1 MPKIIKNG
9 VTYIGTSD
17 NAAAVTYNNTSS
29 GLSATNVQGAID
41 EVNSG
46 LSDKMD
52 KVNPTG
58 SGNFSFNATAT
69 SGTHNVNLCNSGE
82 VGGTNS
88 FACGY
93 DNYVNGTSNV
103 VGGASNSTNEVIIK
117 DGDTETS
124 YMPLYD
130 TVFGRN
136 NLIDGGSY
144 SIVAGRSNTCDIHS
158 YNSLFGYGLKT
169 SANYQHICGRW
180 NETTS
185 AVEIVGWGSSD
196 SARKNIRTLSTAGN
210 EVLAGTIEATGLG
223 ATLKQAVI
231 DAIYPVGSI
240 YMTVSDD
247 TAAKVKARFGG
258 TWVAWGSGRV
268 PIGVNTSDTSF
279 NTVEKTGGGKTTSYT
294 PEGTNESVA
303 LTAAQLPKITG
314 TINFHGASA
323 GSGGIVGSATG
334 VFNIGKDHAESSYSS
349 NKYKTPADLTAHTG
363 AASSN
368 QAFLSF
374 GGGSKHA
381 HKFTGTAAN
390 ISTVQPYITCYMW
403 KRTA

>member
-1 MPKIIKNG
+1 MADISQVNLP
-9 VTYIGTSD
+9 D
-17 NAAAVTYNNTSS
+17 DANNPYDIADTTARS
-29 GLSATNVQGAID
+29 GLA
-41 EVNSG
+41 
-46 LSDKMD
+46 DKMD

-58 SGNFSFNATAT
+58 SGHFSFNATAT
-69 SGTHNVNLCNSGE
+69 SGTHNVNLCSSGTVEGTYNSAFGYNNHVGGTANI
-82 VGGTNS
+82 VGGTNNDATEVVIS
-88 FACGY
+88 
-93 DNYVNGTSNV
+93 
-103 VGGASNSTNEVIIK
+103 VGGE
-117 DGDTETS
+117 ETTYVPS
-124 YMPLYD
+124 SD
-130 TVFGRN
+130 AVFGRGN
-136 NLIDGGSY
+136 VAQGGSY
-144 SIVAGRSNTCDIHS
+144 NIVAGRSNTCDYHS

-169 SANYQHICGRW
+169 SANYQHLFGRW
-180 NETTS
+180 NETLTS

-196 SARKNIRTLSTAGN
+196 SARKNIRTLSTSGN

-240 YMTVSDD
+240 YMTVTDN

-258 TWVAWGSGRV
+258 TWVAWGAGKV
-268 PIGVNTSDTSF
+268 PVGVDTNDSSF
-279 NTVEKTGGGKTTSYT
+279 NTVEETGGGKTTSYT
-294 PEGTNESVA
+294 PAGTNESIA

-314 TINFHGASA
+314 SINLHGASV
-323 GSGGIVGSATG
+323 GSGGIVGATSG
-334 VFNIGKDHAESSYSS
+334 VFNLGQGVSTSSYSS

-368 QAFLSF
+368 EANLSF
-374 GGGSKHA
+374 GSGSKHT